1 MTAYDTIKIAA
12 ELQATALGEAHF
24 GNALRVAKDIPGMTP
39 GDLSVLDKFATGTQ
53 SSSDGWHL
61 QAIAVRIA
69 GYTPAA
75 PGTSLQDRLTQ
86 AEQEITAYN
95 LTMDRQSAEI
105 VALKQRRDSPGAAPS
120 IEELTD
126 IISQHLTSVYLCG
139 RVWAAW
145 DCGTMTQDD
154 FTGAEDTDLPVEMAA
169 AIHARLTAAVDA
181 TPVPC

>member
-75 PGTSLQDRLTQ
+75 PGASLQARLTQ

-95 LTMDRQSAEI
+95 LTMERQSAEI
-105 VALKQRRDSPGAAPS
+105 ACLRDQVASARALLGQLGNVLSPGFNPS
-120 IEELTD
+120 LD
-126 IISQHLTSVYLCG
+126 PV
-139 RVWAAW
+139 
-145 DCGTMTQDD
+145 
-154 FTGAEDTDLPVEMAA
+154 GAG
-169 AIHARLTAAVDA
+169 
-181 TPVPC
+181 VPC